1 MYSKLQS
8 EISLSTTEAEYIAF
22 SQAMRDIIPLAAFIG
37 KLAVVLPIIIEQ
49 AKVHC
54 AIFEDNNGCI
64 ELVKCPRM
72 RLRTK
77 HIALKYHHFR
87 SEVKEALIAVKE
99 VDTKMQH
106 WGLLTKVL
114 PEPLFKHFKTFIIG

>member
-1 MYSKLQS
+1 
-8 EISLSTTEAEYIAF
+8 
-22 SQAMRDIIPLAAFIG
+22 MRDTIPLVAFIG
-37 KLAVVLPIIIEQ
+37 KLVVVLPIIIEH
-49 AKVHC
+49 AKVQC
-54 AIFEDNNGCI
+54 TIFEDNNGCI
-64 ELVKCPRM
+64 EPVKCQRM

-114 PEPLFKHFKTFIIG
+114 PEPLFKHFKTLIIG